1 MKTLYRNKAVTL
13 YETRMSA
20 KYAIMTAV
28 FYALAAIL
36 WYMICAFA
44 PYLPRTVVSS
54 AANERLTREAFTATA
69 AEVARP
75 ESEKERALLMPTS
88 EESFVRRL
96 RLIEDAERTID
107 FVVYDN
113 YEDSGPAYFY
123 GAVLRAA
130 DRGVKVRL
138 IFDGKMGRLKGKYR
152 DLQDILQNHNNIEV
166 YLFNPTNI
174 LKPSGLFVLCHDKIT
189 IVDDD
194 KMIVGGA
201 NMGMGAYTANYDMEV
216 MITNSGKDGVVG
228 RAKEYFDSVL
238 SSGLAERKISKKC
251 DFSAKERYK
260 DEFIEYYEAFSVGE
274 VDYAE
279 QGAAVDRVTFLSN
292 PVNDGKKEPIIYQG
306 LMNLMESSQDTAIV
320 TPYALL
326 TDEKIDTLIRN
337 ARRNRR
343 VRLVTNSLYNTRNV
357 GYAVY
362 QAEREKYIDGS
373 VELWEFQ
380 ADNQLHAKMFT
391 FDGRY
396 SAIGSFNLD
405 ERSAHVDTESM
416 LVIDSEAF
424 AAAVNRY
431 IDGVF
436 IANSLRVGEDNEY
449 IPSDTVSP
457 GVVPDGKAFKYKL
470 MNILSLLINII

>member
-36 WYMICAFA
+36 WYIICAFV
-44 PYLPRTVVSS
+44 PYLPRATVSS

-69 AEVARP
+69 AEIARD
-75 ESEKERALLMPTS
+75 ESEKERALLMPTG

-96 RLIEDAERTID
+96 KLIEDAERTID
-107 FVVYDN
+107 FIVYDN

-138 IFDGKMGRLKGKYR
+138 VFDGKMGRLSGRYR

-174 LKPSGLFVLCHDKIT
+174 FKPSGLFVLCHDKVT
-189 IVDDD
+189 IVDGD
-194 KMIVGGA
+194 KMIIGGA

-216 MITNSGKDGVVG
+216 MITNSGRDGVVG
-228 RAKEYFDSVL
+228 RAIEYYNSVL
-238 SSGLAERKISKKC
+238 NSGLAKRKISKKC
-251 DFSAKERYK
+251 DISAKERYK
-260 DEFIEYYEAFSVGE
+260 DEFFEYYEAFSLGE
-274 VDYAE
+274 VDYAA
-279 QGAAVDRVTFLSN
+279 QGVAVDRVTYLAN
-292 PVNDGKKEPIIYQG
+292 PVNDGKKAPIIYQG
-306 LMNLMESSQDTAIV
+306 LMNLMESSQETAIV

-326 TDEKIDTLIRN
+326 TDEKIDTLMRN
-337 ARRNRR
+337 ARRNKR

-362 QAEREKYIDGS
+362 QAERKKYIDGS

-380 ADNQLHAKMFT
+380 ADNQLHAKMYT

-424 AAAVNRY
+424 AAEVNRY

-436 IANSLRVGEDNEY
+436 IANSLRVGDNNEY

-457 GVVPDGKAFKYKL
+457 GVVPSGKAFKYKL
-470 MNILSLLINII
+470 MNILSLLINVI